1 LFKFKAKK
9 NPHHILKN
17 LEEYLKNKK
26 SSVNLDN
33 MDPGKD
39 NFLSVCET
47 EAGQY

>member
-1 LFKFKAKK
+1 
-9 NPHHILKN
+9 LKN